1 MKPLERK
8 AMKDLKTKFD
18 ESPDPLSIKEVSGLL
33 RVHENTVNRWI
44 LNGQLDAIQPTGKWG
59 SVRVTKEALGKKIFK
74 D

>member
-1 MKPLERK
+1 
-8 AMKDLKTKFD
+8 MKDLKTKFD

-44 LNGQLDAIQPTGKWG
+44 LNGQLDDIQPTGKWG

-74 D
+74 ND